1 MPSAP
6 RSLRPWRHDVMAAGT
21 DALWQFK
28 DGMVF
33 LAAAGVGVPL
43 LQRLKVNPV
52 LGFMLAGI
60 AVGPYGLGQLVAQ
73 YDWLRYVTIADPGEF
88 EGLGEIGVIFLLF
101 TIGLEVS
108 FKRLWHLR
116 RLVFGLGSAQI
127 ALTALVLGGGLFI
140 AGVSLGAAVIAG
152 LGLALSSTAVAM
164 QLLVSRHRFA
174 TQEGQ
179 TAFAV
184 LLMQDLTVVP
194 ILFLVGALGAANAE
208 DMTGEILRTIGY
220 GAVAVFVL
228 LLAGRFVV
236 PLVMRAAARAQSH
249 ELFVAVVLLV
259 AMSSAVVTGFAGLP
273 TSLGAL
279 IAGVMLAESSF
290 KHQVETDIEP
300 FKGLLLGLFFVYVG
314 MSIDIYFV
322 WDNLQ
327 LILAALGALIA
338 IKAAVLIVL
347 GLLFRI
353 PLARSIQVAFLLA
366 QGGEFALILLAAAS
380 AAGLIDNGTNQI
392 LIATVV
398 LSMALTSVLD
408 EIGRR
413 IGALVEGRKAERPR
427 LETDD
432 RDGPVIIGG
441 YGRVGRM
448 IAQVLDAEDV
458 PWIALEADPYE
469 VSDARKVGAPVFFGD
484 ATRKEVL
491 LKAGANRAPAFVVTL
506 TSPQLAERMVR
517 AVRSEWPSAKLFARA
532 KDWKH
537 ADHLRDLGVD
547 DVIPEAVE
555 GSLQL
560 AGHVLEG
567 LGFDEEMVENRIETE
582 RERAKTMHD
591 TH

>member
-1 MPSAP
+1 
-6 RSLRPWRHDVMAAGT
+6 MAAGT

-28 DGMVF
+28 DAMVF

-60 AVGPYGLGQLVAQ
+60 AVGPYGLGQFAGQ
-73 YDWLRYVTIADPGEF
+73 HEWLRFVTIADPEEF

-101 TIGLEVS
+101 TIGLDVS

-116 RLVFGLGSAQI
+116 RLVFGLGSAQVVV
-127 ALTALVLGGGLFI
+127 TAMVLGLVLYASGLD
-140 AGVSLGAAVIAG
+140 LGASVVAG

-164 QLLVSRHRFA
+164 QLLISRHRFA
-174 TQEGQ
+174 TSEGQ

-208 DMTGEILRTIGY
+208 DMTGEILHTLGY
-220 GAVAVFVL
+220 GTIAVGAL
-228 LLAGRFVV
+228 LLAGRFLV
-236 PLVMRAAARAQSH
+236 PAVMRAAARAQSH

-259 AMSSAVVTGFAGLP
+259 AMVSAVVTGFAGLP

-314 MSIDIYFV
+314 MSIDIDFV
-322 WDNLQ
+322 ADNIVEVLEA
-327 LILAALGALIA
+327 LAVLIA
-338 IKAAVLIVL
+338 IKALVLI
-347 GLLFRI
+347 GLSSIFRI
-353 PLARSIQVAFLLA
+353 PLATGLQVGLLLA
-366 QGGEFALILLAAAS
+366 HGGEFALILLAAAT
-380 AAGLIDNGTNQI
+380 AAGLLDSSVNQI

-398 LSMALTSVLD
+398 LSMALTSLMD

-413 IGALVEGRKAERPR
+413 IGGFVEGRRAERPR
-427 LETDD
+427 LQTED
-432 RDGPVIIGG
+432 RDGPVIVGG
-441 YGRVGRM
+441 YGRVGQM

-458 PWIALEADPYE
+458 PWIALEADPTE
-469 VSDARKVGAPVFFGD
+469 VANARKGGAPVFFGD

-506 TSPQLAERMVR
+506 SHPQLAERMVR
-517 AVRSEWPSAKLFARA
+517 AVRSEWPDAKLFARA

-560 AGHVLEG
+560 AAHVLDG
-567 LGFDEEMVENRIETE
+567 LGFDESQVSSRIELE
-582 RERAKTMHD
+582 RERAKTSHA
-591 TH
+591 

>member
-1 MPSAP
+1 
-6 RSLRPWRHDVMAAGT
+6 MAAGT

-28 DGMVF
+28 DAMVF

-60 AVGPYGLGQLVAQ
+60 AVGPYGLGQFVGQ
-73 YDWLRYVTIADPGEF
+73 YDWLRFVTIADPEEF

-101 TIGLEVS
+101 TIGLDVS

-116 RLVFGLGSAQI
+116 RLVFGLGTTQVAV
-127 ALTALVLGGGLFI
+127 TALVLGAALFATGLD
-140 AGVSLGAAVIAG
+140 LGASLVAS

-164 QLLVSRHRFA
+164 QLLISRHRFA
-174 TQEGQ
+174 TNEGQ

-194 ILFLVGALGAANAE
+194 ILFLVGALGAANAQ
-208 DMTGEILRTIGY
+208 DMTGEILHTLGY
-220 GAVAVFVL
+220 GAVAVGIL

-236 PLVMRAAARAQSH
+236 PAVMRAAARAHSH

-259 AMSSAVVTGFAGLP
+259 AMISAVATGFAGLP

-279 IAGVMLAESSF
+279 IAGVMLAESAF

-314 MSIDIYFV
+314 MSIDIGFV
-322 WDNLQ
+322 ADNFGRILMA
-327 LILAALGALIA
+327 LAALMVIKTVVLLAIA
-338 IKAAVLIVL
+338 S
-347 GLLFRI
+347 LFRI
-353 PLARSIQVAFLLA
+353 PLATGIQVAFLLA
-366 QGGEFALILLAAAS
+366 HGGEFALILLAAAS
-380 AAGLIDNGTNQI
+380 AAGILDPATNQI

-398 LSMALTSVLD
+398 LSMALTSLMD

-413 IGALVEGRKAERPR
+413 IGAFVEGRRAERPR
-427 LETDD
+427 LHTED
-432 RDGPVIIGG
+432 RDGPVIVGG
-441 YGRVGRM
+441 YGRVGKM

-458 PWIALEADPYE
+458 PWVALEADPYE
-469 VSDARKVGAPVFFGD
+469 VANARKGGAPVFFGD

-506 TSPQLAERMVR
+506 SHPQLAERMVR
-517 AVRSEWPSAKLFARA
+517 AVRSEWPDAKLFARA

-560 AGHVLEG
+560 AAHVLDG
-567 LGFDEEMVENRIETE
+567 LGFDEDLVADRIELE
-582 RERAKTMHD
+582 RERAKTSHA
-591 TH
+591 

>member
-1 MPSAP
+1 
-6 RSLRPWRHDVMAAGT
+6 MAAGT

-28 DGMVF
+28 DAMVF

-60 AVGPYGLGQLVAQ
+60 AVGPYGLGQFVGQ
-73 YDWLRYVTIADPGEF
+73 YDWLRFVTIADPEEF

-101 TIGLEVS
+101 TIGLDVS

-116 RLVFGLGSAQI
+116 RLVFGLGTTQVAV
-127 ALTALVLGGGLFI
+127 TALVLGAALFATGLD
-140 AGVSLGAAVIAG
+140 LGASLVAS

-164 QLLVSRHRFA
+164 QLLISRHRFA
-174 TQEGQ
+174 TNEGQ

-194 ILFLVGALGAANAE
+194 ILFLVGALGAANAQ
-208 DMTGEILRTIGY
+208 DMTGEILHTLGY
-220 GAVAVFVL
+220 GAVAVGVL

-236 PLVMRAAARAQSH
+236 PAVMRAAARAHSH

-259 AMSSAVVTGFAGLP
+259 AMISAVATGFAGLP

-279 IAGVMLAESSF
+279 IAGVMLAESAF

-314 MSIDIYFV
+314 MSIDIGFV
-322 WDNLQ
+322 ADNFGRILMA
-327 LILAALGALIA
+327 LAALMVIKTVVLLAIA
-338 IKAAVLIVL
+338 S
-347 GLLFRI
+347 LFRI
-353 PLARSIQVAFLLA
+353 PLATGIQVAFLLA
-366 QGGEFALILLAAAS
+366 HGGEFALILLAAAS
-380 AAGLIDNGTNQI
+380 AAGILDPATNQI

-398 LSMALTSVLD
+398 LSMALTSLMD

-413 IGALVEGRKAERPR
+413 IGAFVEGRRAERPR
-427 LETDD
+427 LHTED
-432 RDGPVIIGG
+432 RDGPVIVGG
-441 YGRVGRM
+441 YGRVGKI

-458 PWIALEADPYE
+458 PWVALEADPYE
-469 VSDARKVGAPVFFGD
+469 VANARKGGAPVFFGD

-506 TSPQLAERMVR
+506 SHPQLAERMVR
-517 AVRSEWPSAKLFARA
+517 AVRSEWPDAKLFARA

-547 DVIPEAVE
+547 NVIPEAVE

-560 AGHVLEG
+560 AAHVLDG
-567 LGFDEEMVENRIETE
+567 LGFDEDLVADRIELE
-582 RERAKTMHD
+582 RERAKTSHA
-591 TH
+591 

>member
-1 MPSAP
+1 
-6 RSLRPWRHDVMAAGT
+6 MAAGT

-28 DGMVF
+28 DAMVF

-60 AVGPYGLGQLVAQ
+60 AVGPYGLGQFVGQ
-73 YDWLRYVTIADPGEF
+73 YDWLRFVTIADPEEF

-101 TIGLEVS
+101 TIGLDVS

-116 RLVFGLGSAQI
+116 RLVFGLGTTQVAV
-127 ALTALVLGGGLFI
+127 TALVLGAALFATGLD
-140 AGVSLGAAVIAG
+140 LGASLVAS

-164 QLLVSRHRFA
+164 QLLISRHRFA
-174 TQEGQ
+174 TNEGQ

-194 ILFLVGALGAANAE
+194 ILFLVGALGAANAQ
-208 DMTGEILRTIGY
+208 DMTGEILHTLGY
-220 GAVAVFVL
+220 GAVAVGVL

-236 PLVMRAAARAQSH
+236 PAVMRAAARAHSH

-259 AMSSAVVTGFAGLP
+259 AMISAVATGFAGLP

-279 IAGVMLAESSF
+279 IAGVMLAESAF

-314 MSIDIYFV
+314 MSIDIGFV
-322 WDNLQ
+322 ADNFGRILMA
-327 LILAALGALIA
+327 LAALMVIKTVVLLAIA
-338 IKAAVLIVL
+338 S
-347 GLLFRI
+347 LFRI
-353 PLARSIQVAFLLA
+353 PLATGIQVAFLLA
-366 QGGEFALILLAAAS
+366 HGGEFALILLAAAS
-380 AAGLIDNGTNQI
+380 AAGILDPATNQI

-398 LSMALTSVLD
+398 LSMALTSLMD

-413 IGALVEGRKAERPR
+413 IGAFVEGRRAERPR
-427 LETDD
+427 LHTED
-432 RDGPVIIGG
+432 RDGPVIVGG
-441 YGRVGRM
+441 YGRVGKM

-458 PWIALEADPYE
+458 PWVALEADPYE
-469 VSDARKVGAPVFFGD
+469 VANARKGGAPVFFGD

-506 TSPQLAERMVR
+506 SHPQLAERMVR
-517 AVRSEWPSAKLFARA
+517 AVRSEWPDAKLFARA

-547 DVIPEAVE
+547 NVIPEAVE

-560 AGHVLEG
+560 AAHVLDG
-567 LGFDEEMVENRIETE
+567 LGFDEDLVADRIELE
-582 RERAKTMHD
+582 RERAKTSHA
-591 TH
+591 

>member
-1 MPSAP
+1 
-6 RSLRPWRHDVMAAGT
+6 MAAGT

-28 DGMVF
+28 DAMVF

-60 AVGPYGLGQLVAQ
+60 AVGPYGLGQFVGQ
-73 YDWLRYVTIADPGEF
+73 YDWLRFVTIADPEEF

-101 TIGLEVS
+101 TIGLDVS

-116 RLVFGLGSAQI
+116 RLVFGLGTTQVAV
-127 ALTALVLGGGLFI
+127 TALVLGAALFATGLD
-140 AGVSLGAAVIAG
+140 LGASLVAS

-164 QLLVSRHRFA
+164 QLLISRHRFA
-174 TQEGQ
+174 TNEGQ

-194 ILFLVGALGAANAE
+194 ILFLVGALGAANAQ
-208 DMTGEILRTIGY
+208 DMTGEILHTLGY
-220 GAVAVFVL
+220 GAVAVGVL

-236 PLVMRAAARAQSH
+236 PAVMRAAARAHSH

-259 AMSSAVVTGFAGLP
+259 AMISAVATGFAGLP

-279 IAGVMLAESSF
+279 IAGVMLAESAF

-314 MSIDIYFV
+314 MSIDIGFV
-322 WDNLQ
+322 ADNFGRILMA
-327 LILAALGALIA
+327 LAALMVIKTVVLMAIA
-338 IKAAVLIVL
+338 S
-347 GLLFRI
+347 LFRI
-353 PLARSIQVAFLLA
+353 PLATGIQVAFLLA
-366 QGGEFALILLAAAS
+366 HGGEFALILLAAAS
-380 AAGLIDNGTNQI
+380 AAGILDPATNQI

-398 LSMALTSVLD
+398 LSMALTSLMD

-413 IGALVEGRKAERPR
+413 IGAFVEGRRAERPR
-427 LETDD
+427 LHTED
-432 RDGPVIIGG
+432 RDGPVIVGG
-441 YGRVGRM
+441 YGRVGKM

-458 PWIALEADPYE
+458 PWVALEADPYE
-469 VSDARKVGAPVFFGD
+469 VANARKGGAPVFFGD

-506 TSPQLAERMVR
+506 SHPQLAERMVR
-517 AVRSEWPSAKLFARA
+517 AVRSEWPDAKLFARA

-560 AGHVLEG
+560 AAHVLDG
-567 LGFDEEMVENRIETE
+567 LGFDEDLVADRIELE
-582 RERAKTMHD
+582 RERAKTSHA
-591 TH
+591 

>member
-1 MPSAP
+1 
-6 RSLRPWRHDVMAAGT
+6 MAAGT

-28 DGMVF
+28 DAMVF

-60 AVGPYGLGQLVAQ
+60 AVGPYGLGQLVGQ
-73 YDWLRYVTIADPGEF
+73 YDWLRFVTIADPEEF

-101 TIGLEVS
+101 TIGLDVS
-108 FKRLWHLR
+108 FHRLWHLR
-116 RLVFGLGSAQI
+116 RLVFGLGSAQVI
-127 ALTALVLGGGLFI
+127 LTALILGVALFATGLD
-140 AGVSLGAAVIAG
+140 LGASVVAG

-164 QLLVSRHRFA
+164 QLLISRHRFA
-174 TQEGQ
+174 TSEGQ

-208 DMTGEILRTIGY
+208 DMTGEILHTLGY
-220 GAVAVFVL
+220 GAIAVGVL

-236 PLVMRAAARAQSH
+236 PVIMRAAARAQSH

-259 AMSSAVVTGFAGLP
+259 AMISAVATGFAGLP

-279 IAGVMLAESSF
+279 IAGVMLAESAF

-314 MSIDIYFV
+314 MSIDTGFV
-322 WDNLQ
+322 WSHIGT
-327 LILAALGALIA
+327 ILAALLALLV
-338 IKAAVLIVL
+338 IKSAVLLILVP
-347 GLLFRI
+347 LFRI
-353 PLARSIQVAFLLA
+353 PLSTGIEVAFLLA
-366 QGGEFALILLAAAS
+366 HGGEFALILLAAAS
-380 AAGLIDNGTNQI
+380 AAGLLDSDTNQI

-398 LSMALTSVLD
+398 LSMGLTSLMD

-413 IGALVEGRKAERPR
+413 IGAFVEGRRAERPR
-427 LETDD
+427 LDTEDL
-432 RDGPVIIGG
+432 DGPVIVGG
-441 YGRVGRM
+441 YGRVGQM

-469 VSDARKVGAPVFFGD
+469 VANARKTGAPVFFGD

-491 LKAGANRAPAFVVTL
+491 LKAGANRSPAFVVTL
-506 TSPQLAERMVR
+506 SNPQLAERMVR
-517 AVRSEWPSAKLFARA
+517 AVRSEWPEAKLFARA
-532 KDWKH
+532 KDWAH

-560 AGHVLEG
+560 AAHVLDG
-567 LGFDEEMVENRIETE
+567 LGFSEEQVIDRIEME
-582 RERAKTMHD
+582 RERAKTSH
-591 TH
+591 T

>member
-1 MPSAP
+1 
-6 RSLRPWRHDVMAAGT
+6 MAAGT

-28 DGMVF
+28 DAMVF

-60 AVGPYGLGQLVAQ
+60 AVGPYGLGQFAGQ
-73 YDWLRYVTIADPGEF
+73 HEWLRFVTIADPEEF

-101 TIGLEVS
+101 TIGLDVS

-116 RLVFGLGSAQI
+116 RLVFGLGSAQVVV
-127 ALTALVLGGGLFI
+127 TAMVLGLVLYASGL
-140 AGVSLGAAVIAG
+140 ALGASVVAG

-164 QLLVSRHRFA
+164 QLLISRHRFA
-174 TQEGQ
+174 TSEGQ

-208 DMTGEILRTIGY
+208 DMTGEILHTLGY
-220 GAVAVFVL
+220 GTIAVGAL
-228 LLAGRFVV
+228 LLAGRFLV
-236 PLVMRAAARAQSH
+236 PAVMRAAARAQSH

-259 AMSSAVVTGFAGLP
+259 AMVSAVVTGFAGLP

-314 MSIDIYFV
+314 MSIDIDFV
-322 WDNLQ
+322 ADNIVEVLEA
-327 LILAALGALIA
+327 LAVLIA
-338 IKAAVLIVL
+338 IKALVLI
-347 GLLFRI
+347 GLSSIFRI
-353 PLARSIQVAFLLA
+353 PLATGLQVGLLLA
-366 QGGEFALILLAAAS
+366 HGGEFALILLAAAT
-380 AAGLIDNGTNQI
+380 AAGLLDSSVNQI

-398 LSMALTSVLD
+398 LSMALTSLMD

-413 IGALVEGRKAERPR
+413 IGGFVEGRRAERPR
-427 LETDD
+427 LQTED
-432 RDGPVIIGG
+432 RDGPVIVGG
-441 YGRVGRM
+441 YGRVGQM

-458 PWIALEADPYE
+458 PWIALEADPTE
-469 VSDARKVGAPVFFGD
+469 VANARKGGAPVFFGD

-506 TSPQLAERMVR
+506 SHPQLAERMVR
-517 AVRSEWPSAKLFARA
+517 AVRSEWPDAKLFARA

-560 AGHVLEG
+560 AAHVLDG
-567 LGFDEEMVENRIETE
+567 LGFDESQVSSRIELE
-582 RERAKTMHD
+582 RERAKTSHA
-591 TH
+591 